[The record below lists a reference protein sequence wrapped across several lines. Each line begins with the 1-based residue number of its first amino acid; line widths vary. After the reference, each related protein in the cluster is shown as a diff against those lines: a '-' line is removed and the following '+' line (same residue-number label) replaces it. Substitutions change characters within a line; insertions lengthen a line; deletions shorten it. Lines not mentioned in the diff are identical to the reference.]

1 MAMGDVMADEPW
13 AHSRYDL
20 QQARSPDAPETAT
33 FNDPRADFGWIHS
46 YETGSTLDGP
56 GIRIVVFMSGCL
68 LRCLYCHNPDT
79 WHLKDGTQIP
89 FERARTALEAY
100 AAPLRALDGGLT
112 ISGGEPLV
120 QMHFTKRLFAA
131 AKGMGLHTA
140 LDTSGFLGA
149 RANDEYLRQVDL
161 VLLDI
166 KSWDPETYRRAVG
179 QEIRPTIQF
188 AERLAAIGKP
198 VWVRFVLV
206 PGLTDDP
213 ANVEGIA
220 RFVAPMK
227 NVEWVEVLPFH
238 QMGAFKWTAMGLDY
252 DLSDTPSPS
261 PDLVARVIGQFREA
275 GCRAR

>member
-1 MAMGDVMADEPW
+1 M
-13 AHSRYDL
+13 
-20 QQARSPDAPETAT
+20 
-33 FNDPRADFGWIHS
+33 
-46 YETGSTLDGP
+46 
-56 GIRIVVFMSGCL
+56 
-68 LRCLYCHNPDT
+68 
-79 WHLKDGTQIP
+79 
-89 FERARTALEAY
+89 
-100 AAPLRALDGGLT
+100 
-112 ISGGEPLV
+112 V
-120 QMHFTKRLFAA
+120 QPHFTKRLFAA

-149 RANDEYLRQVDL
+149 RADDDYLRQVDL

-166 KSWDPETYRRAVG
+166 KSWDPATYRRAVG
-179 QEIRPTIQF
+179 QDVRPTLEF
-188 AERLAAIGKP
+188 AERLASIGKP

-238 QMGAFKWTAMGLDY
+238 QMGTFKWKTMGLTY
-252 DLSDTPSPS
+252 ELSDTPTPS
-261 PDLVARVIGQFREA
+261 PELVARVLQQFRDA

>member
-1 MAMGDVMADEPW
+1 MEMVEVMADEPW

-20 QQARSPDAPETAT
+20 QQARSPDAPETAE
-33 FNDPRADFGWIHS
+33 FNDPRGDLGWIHS

-56 GIRIVVFMSGCL
+56 GIRVVVFMSGCL
-68 LRCLYCHNPDT
+68 LRCKYCHNPDT
-79 WHLKDGTQIP
+79 WHLKDGTKIP
-89 FERARTALEAY
+89 FERAKTALQAY
-100 AAPLRALDGGLT
+100 AAPLRAMDGGLT

-149 RANDEYLRQVDL
+149 RADDEYLRQVDL

-166 KSWDPETYRRAVG
+166 KSWDPQTYRHAVG
-179 QEIRPTIQF
+179 QDIKPTLQF
-188 AERLAAIGKP
+188 AERLAALGKP

-220 RFVAPMK
+220 RFVAPMR
-227 NVEWVEVLPFH
+227 NVEWVEILPFH
-238 QMGAFKWTAMGLDY
+238 QMGAFKWQAMGLDY
-252 DLSDTPSPS
+252 ELSDTSSPS
-261 PDLVARVIGQFREA
+261 PELVDRVIGQFQDA

>member
-1 MAMGDVMADEPW
+1 MSEEPW
-13 AHSRYDL
+13 AHDRHAL
-20 QQARSPDAPETAT
+20 RVAQSPDAPETT
-33 FNDPRADFGWIHS
+33 DYHDTRGDWGWIHS
-46 YETGSTLDGP
+46 YETGSTVDGP
-56 GIRIVVFMSGCL
+56 GIRVTLFMSGCL

-79 WHLKDGTQIP
+79 WHLKDGTRVS
-89 FERARTALEAY
+89 FERAEQGLASY
-100 AAPLRALDGGLT
+100 AAPLRSMDGGLT

-120 QMHFTKRLFAA
+120 QLHFTKRLFAA
-131 AKGMGLHTA
+131 AKRMGLHTA

-149 RANDEYLRQVDL
+149 RADDDYLRYVDL

-166 KSWDPETYRRAVG
+166 KSWDPATYRRATG
-179 QEIRPTIQF
+179 QEVRPTLQF
-188 AERLAAIGKP
+188 AERLARLGKP

-213 ANVEGIA
+213 DNVAGLA

-238 QMGAFKWTAMGLDY
+238 QMGAFKWTAM
-252 DLSDTPSPS
+252 DLTYELSETPTPA
-261 PDLVARVIGQFREA
+261 PELVARVLGQFREA